1 MYDYLAAQLECH
13 ISLLYLRDDLAI
25 VVGYQLTICF
35 YVTRLP
41 YSWRMEGLAK
51 KPPSRIRYE
60 ETHPVISVRL
70 GMDDYRK
77 LKEMKEERGISWAQL
92 LREMLIGNLR
102 CYREGFERGYQRGFE
117 DGLKEGKARAYA
129 EILLI
134 LASC

>member
-1 MYDYLAAQLECH
+1 MTK
-13 ISLLYLRDDLAI
+13 R
-25 VVGYQLTICF
+25 
-35 YVTRLP
+35 
-41 YSWRMEGLAK
+41 

-70 GMDDYRK
+70 SMDDYRRFK
-77 LKEMKEERGISWAQL
+77 KMKEERGVSWAQL